1 MKKLLLTLL
10 FFSSLAFGQSDWL
23 SPAGMTQV
31 MNGQDDSVTSISL
44 GHSFPYFGGTFT
56 NAWFSTNGFIM
67 LYDPVNEWGNLT
79 TSSLCCNGRDFTNT
93 TSGTFNF
100 MIAPFWTDL
109 KDYNLTNDDGYYY
122 KTNTGVSSFLW
133 YNVCEY
139 GTAAQGSCNL
149 NTFQTNLWPDGSFDF
164 QYDDVSIT
172 NHSVTI
178 GFTGNLAFNDYE
190 QMVHQSGYSNNT
202 LLNSTWWDNL
212 VNPGGVEWYGTDGG
226 YSPSVDCTDALTNSA
241 CPGYAQAYFDYQ
253 CELDGLYDTTC
264 PNYDNALLLQDLSGQ
279 DFIFGDNITDFY
291 ETEVT
296 QDITEEEFLYTEEE
310 DYGYADSGS
319 SIAYFDQ
326 GDDLFSEEQQGP
338 LRDDPVE
345 EQLPGEEIEAIEE
358 EFYADDISDEREI
371 VGGDP
376 SGDLSE
382 EVVVAEEVFE
392 EEILEEV
399 QEQEVNNTESISIA
413 LNEISKTE
421 KQLQER
427 VSQIISNSTTFN
439 STFGSVDDM
448 FGDATI
454 SMLSDP
460 TLTTIEINTQSES
473 ENDTVDIQME
483 NSVAQVDTG
492 FAAQQDQSF
501 STGQSITAVL
511 NNVAPNFTQFD
522 VAPPSQQEQQTTA
535 KAESQAGSMSDE
547 QLEQNLEEFTDQMQD
562 SGGFTDQSLTIFLM
576 GRVNGFDQYTGQ
588 LQDVSFYVDRGMPG
602 GRVQNDRNSML
613 RMIGTDDKHARMVA
627 EQYE

>member
-139 GTAAQGSCNL
+139 GTVVEGSCNL

-164 QYDDVSIT
+164 QYDDVNLT

-178 GFTGNLAFNDYE
+178 GFTGNLAFNDYQ
-190 QMVHQSGYSNNT
+190 QMVYQSGYSNNT

-212 VNPGGVEWYGTDGG
+212 VNTGGVEWYGTDGG
-226 YSPSVDCTDALTNSA
+226 YSPSVDCTDALSNSA

-291 ETEVT
+291 ETELT
-296 QDITEEEFLYTEEE
+296 QDITEEDFLYTEEE
-310 DYGYADSGS
+310 DYGYADSGLS
-319 SIAYFDQ
+319 SAYFDQ
-326 GDDLFSEEQQGP
+326 GDDLFSEEEQGP

-345 EQLPGEEIEAIEE
+345 EQLPGEELEVIEE

-382 EVVVAEEVFE
+382 EAVVAEEIFE
-392 EEILEEV
+392 EEIFEEV
-399 QEQEVNNTESISIA
+399 QEQEVSNTESISIA
-413 LNEISKTE
+413 LNEVSKTE

-427 VSQIISNSTTFN
+427 VSQIINNSTTFN

-473 ENDTVDIQME
+473 ESDTVDIQME

-492 FAAQQDQSF
+492 FAAQQEQSF

-511 NNVAPNFTQFD
+511 NNVAPNFSQFD

-562 SGGFTDQSLTIFLM
+562 SGGFADQSLTIFLM

-602 GRVQNDRNSML
+602 GQVQNDRNSML
-613 RMIGTDDKHARMVA
+613 RMIGIDDKHARMVA
-627 EQYE
+627 EQYQ